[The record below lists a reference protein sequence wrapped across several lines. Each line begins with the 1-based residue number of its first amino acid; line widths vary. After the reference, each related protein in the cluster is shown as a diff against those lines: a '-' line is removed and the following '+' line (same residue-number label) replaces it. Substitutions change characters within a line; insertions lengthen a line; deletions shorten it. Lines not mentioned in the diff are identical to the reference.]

1 MKIITLGIFF
11 GLLAAFLI
19 GQAKAETGIASH
31 YHEGKWTASGE
42 RFRPDGMTCAHRR
55 HSFGS
60 VLRVTLRG
68 RAVECRVNDRG
79 PWVKGRIIDLSRGTA
94 RALGLSGIARVSV
107 ERVR

>member
-1 MKIITLGIFF
+1 MKIFTLGIFF

-31 YHEGKWTASGE
+31 YSEGKWTASGE
-42 RFRPDGMTCAHRR
+42 RFKPDGMTCAHRR

-60 VLRVTLRG
+60 TLRVTLRG

-79 PWVKGRIIDLSRGTA
+79 PFIRSRIIDLSRGSA
-94 RALGLSGIARVSV
+94 RALGLSGIARVTV
-107 ERVR
+107 EKIR